1 MNTSASKH
9 LQYLFLVAA
18 ILLGFSASIL
28 AQGTVRGKITDKQ
41 NKPVAYA
48 NVLLVGTTI
57 GAAADAKGI
66 YIIEDVKAGTYKL
79 KVSSVG
85 YKNQEFDITVT
96 NGQTTKQNVTLENDI
111 LDLNAVVV
119 TGVQNPKTKL
129 QSSVAIT
136 TIEAKGIEQKAPL
149 STADLIKAIPGF
161 YVESSG
167 GDVGNNVFPRG
178 IPSEGSYQYVQ
189 LQEDGLPVFEDGELQ
204 FANADNFTRVDQTV
218 ERVESVRGG
227 SGSIYA
233 TNAPGGIINFISR
246 TGGPE
251 FKGIGKLTFSDYNTL
266 RADLDFG
273 GPISDKLRYNIG
285 GFYRFDDGI
294 RPAGYPA
301 NYGGQLKMNMTYMLG
316 NGYVRAYYKKLDDRN
331 IFYLP
336 IPLKNPS
343 DPEGINGFDPNF
355 GTFASVNASKLNVP
369 QPNGKNWVRN
379 LEDGIHP
386 VVDAVGGEASIDLGQ
401 GFSFKNSLRATMI
414 DLNYD
419 ALFPGAPPTNAMDY
433 AASVGITNPIYSY
446 ADDGMVISN
455 PNDLNGNGLVAQVGF
470 WTILK
475 QMNDFSNNL
484 QFTFNSERNSLQA
497 GYYFAAWKSHQYWNW
512 SNILLEIKDQARML
526 NLANG
531 NLQPTNPNY
540 SYTYNGV
547 TDISFLTRESE
558 IRGRINAFYINDE
571 FTATDKI
578 TIDAGIRYDLDKY
591 TGYNANNATADL
603 GITTTQADNN
613 VSMVVGPYLYWTY
626 DVKKL
631 SASGGVNYAF
641 NDNVAS
647 YVRVSHGFRSPDEAT
662 LYDNAPAFSG
672 IKSTEINQYELGFK
686 YSSPILGIF
695 ANAFY
700 MNLANISYQ
709 DVLANGQQE
718 NKFADADNIGLEL
731 EAILKVSNFTADLTG
746 TVQNPK
752 YKNFAGTNADGT
764 TFNYTDNQV
773 RRIPNYF
780 FTFTPGYEFILG
792 LEAHVAFSYFGKK
805 YSDTG
810 NLNQLPGYSVINA
823 GASYQ
828 IDMITFFVDGSNL
841 ANTIGLTEGNP
852 RLDAPSGE
860 FFMARPILG
869 RAFRFAVKVDF

>member
-1 MNTSASKH
+1 MYNKFTIRLLLKITFVITTF
-9 LQYLFLVAA
+9 LFCNLA
-18 ILLGFSASIL
+18 F
-28 AQGTVRGKITDKQ
+28 AQGTITGKVTDSKGA
-41 NKPVAYA
+41 PIPGV
-48 NVLLVGTTI
+48 NVLLVSTTI
-57 GAAADAKGI
+57 GAASATDGM
-66 YIIEDVKAGTYKL
+66 YEIEQVPAGNYTMRF
-79 KVSSVG
+79 SAVG
-85 YKNQEFDITVT
+85 YKSQEFSITVT
-96 NGQTTKQNVTLENDI
+96 DGQTTTQNASLEEDI
-111 LDLNAVVV
+111 LDLNKVVV

-136 TIEAKGIEQKAPL
+136 TIEARGIEERAPL

-204 FANADNFTRVDQTV
+204 FGNADNFMRVDQTV

-233 TNAPGGIINFISR
+233 TNAPGGIINFISK

-251 FKGIGKLTFSDYNTL
+251 FKGTGKLSFSDYNTL

-273 GPISDKLRYNIG
+273 GPISEKLRYNIG

-294 RPAGYPA
+294 RSAGYPA
-301 NYGGQLKMNMTYMLG
+301 NYGGQLKMNLTYLLD

-331 IFYLP
+331 LFYLP

-343 DPEGINGFDPNF
+343 SPEGINGFDPNF
-355 GTFASVNASKLNVP
+355 GTFASVNASILNVP

-379 LEDGIHP
+379 LENGIHP
-386 VVDAVGGEASIDLGQ
+386 VVDAIGGEASIDLGH
-401 GFSFKNSLRATMI
+401 GFSFKNSMRATMI
-414 DLNYD
+414 NLNYD
-419 ALFPGAPPTNAMDY
+419 ALFPGAPPTKAMDY
-433 AASVGITNPIYSY
+433 AASVGITNPVYSY
-446 ADDGMVISN
+446 VDNGMVISN
-455 PNDLNGNGLVAQVGF
+455 PNGLNGNGLVAQVGF
-470 WTILK
+470 WSILK

-484 QFTFNSERNSLQA
+484 QFTYNSKRNSIQA
-497 GYYFAAWKSHQYWNW
+497 GYYFSSWKSHQYWNW
-512 SNILLEIKDQARML
+512 SNILLEIKDRARLL

-531 NLQPTNPNY
+531 DLQPTDANY

-547 TDISFLTRESE
+547 TDISWLTRESE
-558 IRGRINAFYINDE
+558 IRGRINAFYLNDE

-578 TIDAGIRYDLDKY
+578 TIDAGIRYDVDRY
-591 TGYNANNATADL
+591 TGYNANTKNVDL

-613 VSMVVGPYLYWTY
+613 VSMVVGPYKYWAY
-626 DVKKL
+626 DVKEL

-641 NDNVAS
+641 NQNVAS
-647 YVRVSHGFRSPDEAT
+647 YIRVSRGVRSPDEAT
-662 LYDNAPAFSG
+662 LFDNATAFSG
-672 IKSTEINQYELGFK
+672 IKPTDIKQYELGFK
-686 YSSPILGIF
+686 YSSSMLGVF

-700 MNLANISYQ
+700 MTLANISYQ

-718 NKFADADNIGLEL
+718 NKFADANNIGLEV
-731 EAILKVSNFTADLTG
+731 EAILKVQNFNVNLTG

-752 YKNFAGTNADGT
+752 YKNFAGRNSDGS
-764 TFNYTDNQV
+764 TFDYTDNQV

-780 FTFTPGYEFILG
+780 FTVIPGYEFIPG
-792 LEAHVAFSYFGKK
+792 LEAHVAFSYFGEK

-810 NLNQLPGYSVINA
+810 NLNKLPGYSVLNA

-828 IDMITFFVDGSNL
+828 IGMITFFADGSNL

-852 RLDAPSGE
+852 RLNAPSGE

-869 RAFRFAVKVDF
+869 RAVRFSVKVDF